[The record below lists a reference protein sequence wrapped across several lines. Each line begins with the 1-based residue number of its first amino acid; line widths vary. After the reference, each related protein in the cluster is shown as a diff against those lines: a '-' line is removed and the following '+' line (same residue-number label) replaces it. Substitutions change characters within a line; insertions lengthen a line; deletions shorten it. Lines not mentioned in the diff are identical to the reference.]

1 MKLKLMALAILSV
14 VSAVH
19 ADDFN
24 TNSVRITRLKSMVYS
39 LQEQVDHL
47 NSLHKNNN
55 DTYLLPQMEGTVTFN
70 YSNNNGIYQIGEDP
84 YHFETR
90 WSKGGGSSIYV
101 YNDPASIEGVGL
113 VFGINNYSEIGDG
126 YSVDMSSRY
135 RTPQEGEFVILKN
148 INGYYAGLKIIDV
161 KDRTREDEV
170 DELTFEYI
178 ILPENRSDFS
188 MLTTN

>member
-47 NSLHKNNN
+47 NSLHNSNN

-84 YHFETR
+84 YHFETK
-90 WSKGGGSSIYV
+90 WSSAGSDSIYV
-101 YNDPASIEGVGL
+101 YNDPASIEGLAL
-113 VFGINNYSEIGDG
+113 VVGINNYSEIGDG
-126 YSVDMSSRY
+126 YSVNMCSRVGAP
-135 RTPQEGEFVILKN
+135 REGEFVILKN